1 MATSLEESKNN
12 FRLII
17 YSRSF
22 SDPENLAKIGLV
34 DFEIIGLTRIV
45 KNKKPKQNMQP
56 AVPAFSSQVS

>member
-1 MATSLEESKNN
+1 
-12 FRLII
+12 LII

-56 AVPAFSSQVS
+56 AVPAFRRQVS

>member
-1 MATSLEESKNN
+1 
-12 FRLII
+12 LII

-34 DFEIIGLTRIV
+34 DFEIIGIGLTRIV